1 VTAPEEIGR
10 RFPPGFLWGTAT
22 AAYQIEGAWN
32 EDGKGESIWDRF
44 CRIPGA
50 IEDGSSGNVACDHY
64 HRVPEDVALM
74 AGLGANAYRFSI
86 SWPRVLPEGTG
97 ALNEAGLAFYDRL
110 VDLLLEH
117 HVRPL
122 VTLYHWDLPQ
132 ALQDRGG
139 WLAPDIPEWFGEYAG
154 VVAGRLGDRVR
165 DWVTINEPH
174 VVAFAGH
181 ADGVHAPG
189 LSDLATAVSVSH
201 QLLLAHRTGG
211 DAIRSVSGDAS
222 VGIALN
228 LSPTQPASRAEHDQ
242 AAAVVYDGYLN
253 RWFLDPLFGRG
264 YPDDLVQR
272 YGALAPPPLDGYD
285 GALDFLGVNY
295 YTGYVVGA
303 GGDGALGFEVVP
315 PAGETT
321 EMGWAIQPDGLQE
334 LLLRLHRDYA
344 PARLYVTESG
354 AAFADDPDGADPRRV
369 AYLYDH
375 FVAAADAIG
384 QGVPLEGYFVW
395 SLMDNFEWAHGFTK
409 RFGLLYVDY
418 SSLSRTPK
426 DSGRFFRAV
435 AAATA
440 YRT

>member
-1 VTAPEEIGR
+1 VTGPEEIGR

-50 IEDGSSGNVACDHY
+50 IEDGSSGDVACDHY
-64 HRVPEDVALM
+64 HRVSEDVALM

-117 HVRPL
+117 GVRPF

-139 WLAPDIPEWFGEYAG
+139 WVASDIPEWFAEYAA
-154 VVAGRLGDRVR
+154 VVAGRLGDRVH

-181 ADGVHAPG
+181 ADGVHPPG
-189 LSDLATAVSVSH
+189 VSDLGTAVSVSH
-201 QLLLAHRTGG
+201 QLLLAHRAGG

-228 LSPTQPASRAEHDQ
+228 LSPTRPASRAEEDQ
-242 AAAVVYDGYLN
+242 AAAVLYDGYLN

-264 YPDDLVQR
+264 YPDDLVER

-285 GALDFLGVNY
+285 GALDFLGLNY
-295 YTGYVVGA
+295 YTGHVVGA
-303 GGDGALGFEVVP
+303 RGDSALGFEVVP

-369 AYLYDH
+369 AYLHDH

-384 QGVPLEGYFVW
+384 RGVPLEGYFVW

-409 RFGLLYVDY
+409 RFGLLYVEY
-418 SSLSRTPK
+418 PSLSRTPK

-435 AAATA
+435 AASTA
-440 YRT
+440 SG

>member
-1 VTAPEEIGR
+1 VTGPEEIGR
-10 RFPPGFLWGTAT
+10 RFRPGFLWGTAT

-44 CRIPGA
+44 CRIPGV
-50 IEDGSSGNVACDHY
+50 IEDGSSGDVACDHY
-64 HRVPEDVALM
+64 HRMTEDVALM

-86 SWPRVLPEGTG
+86 SWPRVLSEGTG

-117 HVRPL
+117 GVRPL

-139 WLAPDIPEWFGEYAG
+139 WVAPHIPEWFAEYAA
-154 VVAGRLGDRVR
+154 VVAGRLGDRVH

-181 ADGVHAPG
+181 ADGVHPPG
-189 LSDLATAVSVSH
+189 VSDLGTAVSVSH
-201 QLLLAHRTGG
+201 QLLLAHRAGG

-228 LSPTQPASRAEHDQ
+228 LSPTRPASRAEEDQ

-264 YPDDLVQR
+264 YPDDLVER

-295 YTGYVVGA
+295 YTGHVVGA
-303 GGDGALGFEVVP
+303 RGDSALGFEVVP
-315 PAGETT
+315 PTGETT

-369 AYLYDH
+369 AYLHHH

-384 QGVPLEGYFVW
+384 RGVPLEGYFVW

-409 RFGLLYVDY
+409 RFGLLYVEY
-418 SSLSRTPK
+418 PSLSRTPK

-435 AAATA
+435 AASTA
-440 YRT
+440 SG